1 MSIDAGRV
9 VENIGFMAQQF
20 SGLMEC
26 ALARCGATDKEFYD
40 TIRSAF
46 AQIGR
51 DAHDVKPV
59 IQRLERHVEM
69 YREAARMTSTEWV
82 ASTRREQALTDLLSV
97 AAAEADAKLELVGND
112 GETRATTT
120 TTTTTTN

>member
-1 MSIDAGRV
+1 
-9 VENIGFMAQQF
+9 
-20 SGLMEC
+20 
-26 ALARCGATDKEFYD
+26 
-40 TIRSAF
+40 
-46 AQIGR
+46 
-51 DAHDVKPV
+51 
-59 IQRLERHVEM
+59 M